1 MIFFIT
7 GFSTVAER
15 NQLNV
20 HIGAY
25 DTLISGTGAGLEDI
39 FKIKESEKISLPT
52 NIFSKLH
59 TR

>member
-52 NIFSKLH
+52 SIL
-59 TR
+59 